1 MDLIPK
7 PVFLSNTPETVIES
21 IMYRIRFFDEY
32 ERVEF
37 PEERE
42 KVDNLILL
50 GTSEQMESVWNTI
63 RKLECQHPHG
73 NFNKACNDFT
83 SAISSALYMESP
95 WAAIKPTTRE
105 TTHEGIIRTMR
116 YLARDIKNYDLDQR
130 EKVTHASAPC
140 DGGWFYPDDDMPLSG
155 NLGNF
160 TSFKDLYIN
169 QTGIQIS
176 DLLLKHADKL
186 EQQKRHHAPLT
197 RKTTGERALL
207 HFIRTL
213 GIYNIGRYGELKGA
227 MISHIAQVFFEDQN
241 LDLEPEKIR
250 ASFKALKMQ
259 PITKIHK

>member
-130 EKVTHASAPC
+130 EKVVHASAP
-140 DGGWFYPDDDMPLSG
+140 S
-155 NLGNF
+155 